1 MAKKKKQTVA
11 GSLKLAA
18 KHLAKVDAA
27 RTAPDWDDL
36 SIYGLYC
43 LEALVRAAV
52 IKSTGKHE
60 TKTHWGKADQAK
72 ELSKLHGL
80 PEIDKLLQLLNDARK
95 SEAYDD
101 EDFDESDH
109 DANQIADRIQ
119 AYFDAVTKFAS
130 K

>member
-1 MAKKKKQTVA
+1 MAKQPRKPTVA

-18 KHLAKVDAA
+18 KHLSRVQAA

-43 LEALVRAAV
+43 LEALVRAAE
-52 IKSTGKHE
+52 IKTTGKHE

-72 ELSKLHGL
+72 VLSKSHGL
-80 PEIDKLLQLLNDARK
+80 PEIDRLLQLLNEARK

-101 EDFDESDH
+101 EEFDESRLPD
-109 DANQIADRIQ
+109 
-119 AYFDAVTKFAS
+119 Y
-130 K
+130 